1 MEPVTLIT
9 GGSTGIGA
17 TTARALLKQ
26 GHRVA
31 VTGRDADK
39 LAAFADSVSASA
51 NAANAAGAA
60 DADTAAGQ
68 AAAADRLLT
77 IPGDA
82 GDPADVATTVRRVLD
97 TWGRLDTVIAN
108 AGFSLPGTLE
118 DQDPEAMRSMILT
131 NVLGPALLIRET
143 LPHLRAS
150 KGRIVVVGSVA
161 GIRYTPGNLYSVT
174 KWAVHALV
182 ENVRLLVAKDRV
194 GVTLVAPGVVDTP
207 FWDERGGSPE
217 AAPTLTAEQIAAA
230 ILFAVNQP
238 EGVDV
243 NQLVVRP
250 TGQLN

>member
-9 GGSTGIGA
+9 GGSSGIGA
-17 TTARALLKQ
+17 ATARALLEQ

-39 LAAFADSVSASA
+39 LAAFAASVK
-51 NAANAAGAA
+51 A
-60 DADTAAGQ
+60 DADAG
-68 AAAADRLLT
+68 DRLLT
-77 IPGDA
+77 ISGDA
-82 GDPADVATTVRRVLD
+82 AEPDDVAATVRQVVD

-108 AGFSLPGTLE
+108 AGYSLPGNLE
-118 DQDPEAMRSMILT
+118 SHDPDAMRAMVLT
-131 NVLGPALLIRET
+131 NVLGPALLVRET
-143 LPHLRAS
+143 LPHLRET

-161 GIRYTPGNLYSVT
+161 GIRYTPGNMYSVT

-207 FWDERGGSPE
+207 FWDERGGSPQ
-217 AAPTLTAEQIAAA
+217 AAPALTAEQIAAA

-250 TGQLN
+250 TGQLG

>member
-9 GGSTGIGA
+9 GGSSGIGA
-17 TTARALLKQ
+17 ATALALLKQ

-31 VTGRDADK
+31 VTGRDADR
-39 LAAFADSVSASA
+39 LAAFAASA
-51 NAANAAGAA
+51 GAG
-60 DADTAAGQ
+60 DQ
-68 AAAADRLLT
+68 LLT

-82 GDPADVATTVRRVLD
+82 SEETDVAATVRQVVD

-118 DQDPEAMRSMILT
+118 DHDPQAMRAMVLT
-131 NVLGPALLIRET
+131 NVLGPALLVRET

-161 GIRYTPGNLYSVT
+161 GIRNTPGNLYSVT

-207 FWDERGGSPE
+207 FWDERGGTPQ
-217 AAPTLTAEQIAAA
+217 AAPALTPEQIANA

-250 TGQLN
+250 TGQAG